1 MSDLEDR
8 ILVCLDSILDE
19 CNLVKDIIAR
29 FPSTD
34 SYAGTLDGIMAF
46 RTLCSCEQNI
56 AEASNRLIRYAGE
69 SFAEDHPEVPWSSIR
84 GMRNRIVHEYLE
96 FDHNVIINTA
106 LYDIPAIVPLFEALK
121 DEFLKLTQ
129 TTRKAAFR

>member
-1 MSDLEDR
+1 MSDRDER

-19 CNLVKDIIAR
+19 CNLIRDIIAR
-29 FPSTD
+29 FPSAD

-46 RTLCSCEQNI
+46 RTLCNCEQNI
-56 AEASNRLIRYAGE
+56 AEASNRLIRYVGE
-69 SFAEDHPEVPWSSIR
+69 SFTENHPEVPWPAIR

-106 LYDIPAIVPLFEALK
+106 LYDIPSIVPLFEALK
-121 DEFLKLTQ
+121 NEFLKSAEVSQ
-129 TTRKAAFR
+129 